1 MKSASRLRP
10 RGPNDRDEDPRRRG
24 GRAQAP
30 PKAPDR
36 TGLYVGLGVGG
47 VVLVI
52 ALAVAM
58 SGSNE
63 PSRVAQNNDKAFKE
77 DLEAA
82 QKLAQRGKLEEAMAA
97 LEAAIQNP
105 FYRGSGLM
113 SKARAQVEQFKQQI
127 SLERAG
133 RDAILEFQKKV
144 EASKANQ
151 TAMKHAQEY
160 WTECGI
166 LLDKYG
172 NTALGKILRDLR
184 EDLNRWRA
192 TGAQDAWQDDYNR
205 TKERIKSQHL
215 KTGNYNQAVKEWR
228 HFQQSYDS
236 ADLRVRVDSELR
248 TIDLQSTEDARKVI
262 ESAGTGA
269 MARQKLEAE
278 QERFMGTEG
287 QKLIAQKLKTLP

>member
-1 MKSASRLRP
+1 MNPPSRLRP
-10 RGPNDRDEDPRRRG
+10 RRPDDREKDPRRRG
-24 GRAQAP
+24 TSAQAP
-30 PKAPDR
+30 GKPPDR

-47 VVLVI
+47 LVLVI
-52 ALAVAM
+52 ALAMAM
-58 SGSNE
+58 SSSNQPE
-63 PSRVAQNNDKAFKE
+63 RAAQNNDKAFKE

-82 QKLAQRGKLEEAMAA
+82 QKLGQRGKLEEAMAA
-97 LEAAIQNP
+97 LESAVQNP
-105 FYRGSGLM
+105 AYRGSALM
-113 SKARAQVEQFKQQI
+113 SKARTQIEQFRQQI
-127 SLERAG
+127 VFEREA

-151 TAMKHAQEY
+151 TAMKNAQAF
-160 WTECGI
+160 WTESEK
-166 LLDKYG
+166 LLEKYG
-172 NTALGKILRDLR
+172 NTALGKIIRDLR

-215 KTGNYNQAVKEWR
+215 KAGNYNQAVKEWR

-248 TIDLQSTEDARKVI
+248 TIDLQSAEDARKVI
-262 ESAGTGA
+262 ESAGSGA